1 MTRERITSLIEEL
14 SEIRTSCLSLEKQ
27 FAAEVDST
35 AGGYRDSVRNLLH
48 YLGLRQ
54 HDLSKLQQEL
64 RTLGLSWLARTEAH
78 VLAGADAVLVALH
91 ALAIADVPKGRLAQ
105 QPVTF
110 ETGPAL
116 LEQHT
121 SLLLGP
127 VPDHGTRIM
136 VTMPS
141 QAGDDYRLIR
151 DLLAAGMDLMRID
164 CAHDSPDVWRRMIS
178 NLEAA
183 QHEVD
188 RPCRV
193 MMDLAGPKLR
203 TGELGGNS
211 RLVHWKVR
219 KNPRGEVI
227 APARIR
233 VVAATG
239 KHLEPDAAPE
249 LPVGAE
255 LLAAARTGDYL
266 LLESTPNRPRKL
278 RVVHK
283 SGSVCWAETNH
294 SGYAEPGTPIAL
306 MRNGDGVI
314 ARGEVGEVPWLEEPV
329 LVFRGEFL
337 VVTAP
342 SQTPCNEGIGDGHS
356 PIEAR
361 VPCTLPEV
369 FQFVEKGHR
378 ILFDEGRIEGV
389 VVEAASHQSV
399 VEVTRADR
407 NGSKLRSD
415 RPIHLP
421 DSNLQL
427 AALTDQDL
435 RDLDFVAAH
444 ADIVGLSFVRG
455 PQDLL
460 DLQRE
465 LEEGPHRRGH
475 RAEDGDKARF
485 REPAKAAAYRPAE
498 TGAGH
503 HGGTGRLGRGNGFR
517 AAGGSAR
524 RDFMALQSGTC
535 TGNLCKPGPGSAGEE
550 GPPVTRGN
558 PRRRVE
564 RRGGVPDVEQGAT
577 GAGSGSLPG
586 RHSAAYA
593 TASFKETSPA
603 AQSLGIR
610 TGVLTRGGASWP
622 GQQLNFRE
630 ANRVLSYWK
639 GSMPHG
645 TTRFC

>member
-465 LEEGPHRRGH
+465 LEKRGRTDAGIVLKMGTRHAFENLPKLLLTGLQRPGLGIMVAQGDLAVEMGFEQLAEVREEISWLCKAAHVPVICANQALEALAKRGH
-475 RAEDGDKARF
+475 PSRAEIPDAALSVEAECLMLNKGPQVLEAVRFLDGILRRMQLPHLKKRPLL
-485 REPAKAAAYRPAE
+485 RSLSVSEPEFSPVAAQA
-498 TGAGH
+498 
-503 HGGTGRLGRGNGFR
+503 
-517 AAGGSAR
+517 
-524 RDFMALQSGTC
+524 
-535 TGNLCKPGPGSAGEE
+535 GPGS
-550 GPPVTRGN
+550 N
-558 PRRRVE
+558 
-564 RRGGVPDVEQGAT
+564 
-577 GAGSGSLPG
+577 
-586 RHSAAYA
+586 
-593 TASFKETSPA
+593 
-603 AQSLGIR
+603 
-610 TGVLTRGGASWP
+610 
-622 GQQLNFRE
+622 
-630 ANRVLSYWK
+630 
-639 GSMPHG
+639 
-645 TTRFC
+645 